1 MMGADVQD
9 EQDVE
14 GAETAVMQKD
24 RVHRTRSVLGVGS
37 ESGKRVLG
45 GGVDG
50 GGAGV
55 CCGGLS

>member
-1 MMGADVQD
+1 MQD

-37 ESGKRVLG
+37 ESGKRV
-45 GGVDG
+45 
-50 GGAGV
+50 GAAALTAAARGFV
-55 CCGGLS
+55 AVV